1 MGSRSRRSRRW
12 GARIAREAGSPST
25 QARAAPL
32 RTRLLRHGEAELV
45 GHDVA
50 GGLAHTARDGLL
62 RALRPPARGLL
73 HVPPEGLDD
82 VRSPLRLAEPLDRLL
97 HALAQRAG
105 APGTA
110 AGARL
115 QVNLPANLA
124 ARILGRVDV
133 DVRPTIVQRLHE
145 IAGHG
150 QRGGASRQVVL
161 GEGDTDGPRRSS
173 VRLVD
178 VPRERETGEL

>member
-32 RTRLLRHGEAELV
+32 RTRLLGHGEAELV

-50 GGLAHTARDGLL
+50 GRLAHTAGDRLL

-105 APGTA
+105 APGTP

-124 ARILGRVDV
+124 ARILVGVDV
-133 DVRPTIVQRLHE
+133 DVRLAIVQRLHE
-145 IAGHG
+145 ILGHG
-150 QRGGASRQVVL
+150 QRGGASREV
-161 GEGDTDGPRRSS
+161 
-173 VRLVD
+173 
-178 VPRERETGEL
+178 